1 MKGRIILVAFCVANL
16 FTHAPLPLRYL
27 GYLYL
32 ILNRVIVE
40 WVLCVELYG
49 KLTAG
54 SGLSLYHSQALVVHE
69 RTVIGQ
75 NFVLRHST
83 TIGAALISSTYDG
96 SVPMIGNDVD
106 IGSNVVILGD
116 IKIGDGAIIGAGTVI
131 VKNVEA
137 GSVVVGNPARVI
149 RRASTPVVINKS

>member
-1 MKGRIILVAFCVANL
+1 
-16 FTHAPLPLRYL
+16 
-27 GYLYL
+27 
-32 ILNRVIVE
+32 
-40 WVLCVELYG
+40 
-49 KLTAG
+49 
-54 SGLSLYHSQALVVHE
+54 
-69 RTVIGQ
+69 
-75 NFVLRHST
+75 
-83 TIGAALISSTYDG
+83 
-96 SVPMIGNDVD
+96 MIGNDVD